1 MRLPWCS
8 GFLSGKYRSE
18 EDLSISLRGSS
29 VKRYLNP
36 RGLRILEAIDQVAK
50 TYNSTPT
57 QVSLAWLIANPTI
70 TAPIVSA
77 THVEQLNDII
87 KAVNINLDQDAIDL
101 LNQASSSNS

>member
-1 MRLPWCS
+1 MNNFDGEVKLTSRSRLNLYNL
-8 GFLSGKYRSE
+8 FLH
-18 EDLSISLRGSS
+18 DA
-29 VKRYLNP
+29 LNP
-36 RGLRILEAIDQVAK
+36 RGLRILKAIDQVAK

-77 THVEQLNDII
+77 TKVEQLNDII

-101 LNQASSSNS
+101 LNQASCSNS

>member
-1 MRLPWCS
+1 
-8 GFLSGKYRSE
+8 GKYRSE

-36 RGLRILEAIDQVAK
+36 RGLRILKAIDQVAK

-57 QVSLAWLIANPTI
+57 QVSLAWLIANPSI

-77 THVEQLNDII
+77 TKVEQLNDII
-87 KAVNINLDQDAIDL
+87 KAVNIKLDQDAIDL
-101 LNQASSSNS
+101 LNQASSSNT